1 MSSTSHMTRAS
12 IEEMMMLIKKQN
24 KSVKMETP
32 TLSYDLETNQEKL
45 LKKITSKATRYQH
58 LRAS

>member
-1 MSSTSHMTRAS
+1 MTRAS
-12 IEEMMMLIKKQN
+12 IEEMTIKMMMLIKKQN

-32 TLSYDLETNQEKL
+32 TLSYDLETNKEKL
-45 LKKITSKATRYQH
+45 LKIIISEATCYQY